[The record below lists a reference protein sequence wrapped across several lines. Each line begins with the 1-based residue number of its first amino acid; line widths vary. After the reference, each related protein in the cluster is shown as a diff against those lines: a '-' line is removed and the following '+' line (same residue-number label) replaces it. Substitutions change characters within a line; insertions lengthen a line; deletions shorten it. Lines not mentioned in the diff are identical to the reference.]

1 MNFTVKMPWPQKELS
16 PNWRGHW
23 TKLGKTKAAYRQA
36 CYVTAKSDGVTK
48 TAAKAAHLTITFYPP
63 DKRGRD
69 LDNMLASIK
78 SGLDGLADAM
88 GMDDRH
94 WTLTLAVA
102 DSIGGYVHISINPM
116 D

>member
-1 MNFTVKMPWPQKELS
+1 MQTKLPWPAKELS
-16 PNWRGHW
+16 PNSRVHW
-23 TKLGKTKAAYRQA
+23 AQLGAKKAAYRHD
-36 CYVTAKSDGVTK
+36 CYTIARGDGILKCSAKK
-48 TAAKAAHLTITFYPP
+48 AHLTITFYPP

-102 DSIGGYVHISINPM
+102 ESIGGYVHISINLVE
-116 D
+116 